1 MMFKSVDILIGLS
14 VIMLVASMAVTM
26 ITQAIIAATG
36 SRGRNLLAGLAGMIE
51 QLDPGFSKRHAQEI
65 VKMILTHQAV
75 NGGASFGIVRYG
87 DVIHREE
94 LTKILLELASKAET
108 PDQAMTKIQQQALK
122 ALKNTMAANG
132 ITNPEQTLDN
142 VRLFALQLEKS
153 SPEMASNVR
162 HNIALMRHASSQF
175 LAKINSRFDSIIDR
189 VSERFTF
196 NARILTF
203 LSATLV
209 AVALQLD
216 TITLV
221 NRLAMDEST
230 RSAIVHAAIEVQ
242 RKDNNKPTENPSDQP
257 AATVPVSVVN
267 DLYKSLANEGILTV
281 PKIGEWSDSWKNINP
296 AGVLLSILLLSLGA
310 PFWYGALGKLLQLR
324 SLLAHKD
331 DEERDLRQTTQGTGK
346 PATSAAAQS
355 TPPVS
360 NTQSATAAAPGSA
373 TDSTI
378 LTAAKTA
385 VNAAKVAES
394 KAQSAMTAIDEINTK
409 LDQLFKKKPD

>member
-1 MMFKSVDILIGLS
+1 MFKSIDILIGLS

-26 ITQAIIAATG
+26 ITQAIIAVSG
-36 SRGRNLLAGLAGMIE
+36 SRGRNLLAGLVGMIE

-75 NGGASFGIVRYG
+75 NGGTSFGIVRYG

-108 PDQAMTKIQQQALK
+108 PDQKITKIQQQALR

-132 ITNPEQTLDN
+132 IVNPEQTLDN

-162 HNIALMRHASSQF
+162 HNIALMRYAPSQF

-189 VSERFTF
+189 VSDRFTF
-196 NARILTF
+196 NARILAF

-216 TITLV
+216 TIMLV

-230 RSAIVHAAIEVQ
+230 RTAIVQAAIDEVQ
-242 RKDNNKPTENPSDQP
+242 SKENNNLAENPSGQS
-257 AATVPVSVVN
+257 AATAPESVKV
-267 DLYKSLANEGILTV
+267 LYRSLANEGILVV
-281 PKIGEWSDSWKNINP
+281 PKIGEWSDSWKNVNP
-296 AGVLLSILLLSLGA
+296 AGVFLSILLLSLGA

-324 SLLAHKD
+324 SLLARKD
-331 DEERDLRQTTQGTGK
+331 DVERVLRQSTQEAGK
-346 PATSAAAQS
+346 SATPVAQS
-355 TPPVS
+355 MPPMPS
-360 NTQSATAAAPGSA
+360 NKSATAAAPSSP
-373 TDSTI
+373 TDSTA
-378 LTAAKTA
+378 LTAAKAA

-394 KAQSAMTAIDEINTK
+394 KAQSAMTAIDEINVK
-409 LDQLFKKKPD
+409 LDQLLKKKSD

>member
-1 MMFKSVDILIGLS
+1 MFKSVDILIGLS

-26 ITQAIIAATG
+26 VTQAIIAITG
-36 SRGRNLLAGLAGMIE
+36 SRGRNLLAGLVGMIE

-75 NGGASFGIVRYG
+75 NGGTSFGIVRYG

-94 LTKILLELASKAET
+94 LTKILLELAAKAET
-108 PDQAMTKIQQQALK
+108 PDLKITKLQQQALK
-122 ALKNTMAANG
+122 ALKNTMVANG
-132 ITNPEQTLDN
+132 ITSPGQTLDN

-153 SPEMASNVR
+153 SLEMASNVR
-162 HNIALMRHASSQF
+162 HNIALMRYASSQF

-203 LSATLV
+203 LSAILV
-209 AVALQLD
+209 AAGLQLD

-230 RSAIVHAAIEVQ
+230 RSAIVQAAIEVQ
-242 RKDNNKPTENPSDQP
+242 TKENNKPAENPSEQP
-257 AATVPVSVVN
+257 AATVPVSVN
-267 DLYKSLANEGILTV
+267 DLYKSLANEGLLVV
-281 PKIGEWSDSWKNINP
+281 PKIGEWSDSWKNVNP
-296 AGVLLSILLLSLGA
+296 VGVLLSILLLSLGA

-324 SLLAHKD
+324 SLLARKD
-331 DEERDLRQTTQGTGK
+331 DVERILRQTTQGAGES
-346 PATSAAAQS
+346 ATPVVQS
-355 TPPVS
+355 TPPMSS
-360 NTQSATAAAPGSA
+360 NKSATAAAPGST
-373 TDSTI
+373 TDSTL

-394 KAQSAMTAIDEINTK
+394 KVQSAMTAIDEINVK
-409 LDQLFKKKPD
+409 LEQLSKKKPD